1 MRITKL
7 GKSQGE
13 KKMANI
19 HKFSVNEASNVG
31 LGQSGSMLVDT
42 ASANKT
48 PTGSSIVAIT
58 FLEDTTFS
66 ALVQTDAAKHAGTSA
81 VSFGYAVDSSNTFP
95 QGVTLFGN
103 YSSVTLASGRSIC
116 YFG

>member
-1 MRITKL
+1 
-7 GKSQGE
+7 
-13 KKMANI
+13 MANI

-31 LGQSGSMLVDT
+31 LGQSGSMLIDT
-42 ASANKT
+42 ASAAKT
-48 PTGSSIVAIT
+48 PPTGFSIVAIT

-95 QGVTLFGN
+95 QGVTVFG
-103 YSSVTLASGRSIC
+103 SWTAFTLASGSVVA
-116 YFG
+116 YLG

>member
-1 MRITKL
+1 
-7 GKSQGE
+7 
-13 KKMANI
+13 MANI

-42 ASANKT
+42 ASAAKT
-48 PTGSSIVAIT
+48 PPTGSGIVAIT

-103 YSSVTLASGRSIC
+103 YSSVTLASGSCIC